1 MVAELVLARTDR
13 APAPHELKSPVAMML
28 RLDTGLDSIIRCPVL
43 QDDLSRFPESNPAAR
58 LTAGESL
65 RTLIRKPGLVVCP
78 VIAGPLSA
86 RLAQEVGFP
95 TALLGGLGVAAER
108 FALPDTGLITFSDML
123 DQLRNTCAAVPGFPV
138 IADGDTGYGNAMNV
152 RRTIVEYAR
161 AGAAGIVLE
170 DQVWPK
176 RCGHY
181 EGSRAVVSADEAR
194 TKIRAAVEARREVGI
209 DIVIVARTDAR
220 SAVSLDEAMRR
231 AREFEEEGADIVFIE
246 ALETREEL
254 RAVAA
259 SFKTP
264 TWANMMSKTPL
275 VTRTELADMGFK
287 VVTYNVLLATAV
299 HALREALT
307 AIAED
312 DMTRLPPSASLDDVA
327 HVVGLPA
334 FMATESR
341 YALPQQAST
350 PDAADEP

>member
-1 MVAELVLARTDR
+1 
-13 APAPHELKSPVAMML
+13 
-28 RLDTGLDSIIRCPVL
+28 
-43 QDDLSRFPESNPAAR
+43 
-58 LTAGESL
+58 
-65 RTLIRKPGLVVCP
+65 
-78 VIAGPLSA
+78 
-86 RLAQEVGFP
+86 
-95 TALLGGLGVAAER
+95 
-108 FALPDTGLITFSDML
+108 
-123 DQLRNTCAAVPGFPV
+123 
-138 IADGDTGYGNAMNV
+138 
-152 RRTIVEYAR
+152 
-161 AGAAGIVLE
+161 
-170 DQVWPK
+170 
-176 RCGHY
+176 
-181 EGSRAVVSADEAR
+181 
-194 TKIRAAVEARREVGI
+194 
-209 DIVIVARTDAR
+209 
-220 SAVSLDEAMRR
+220 MRR